1 MGLTLSV
8 LLKDCINVVC
18 VLNGSSI
25 FNISVYGTT
34 CFPADDTV
42 QNDAEKN
49 TCISA
54 DNVEYVDVVDAVNID
69 DCVLDH
75 VCGSSKFKLVSAD
88 QLTSATIHESI
99 RRY

>member
-1 MGLTLSV
+1 MAVTLSV
-8 LLKDCINVVC
+8 LPKDCINVVC

-42 QNDAEKN
+42 PNDAEKN

-54 DNVEYVDVVDAVNID
+54 DAVEYMDVVDVANID
-69 DCVLDH
+69 DCVLNH

-88 QLTSATIHESI
+88 QLTSDTVQESMCK
-99 RRY
+99 Y

>member
-1 MGLTLSV
+1 MGLHVS
-8 LLKDCINVVC
+8 LLMTQ
-18 VLNGSSI
+18 
-25 FNISVYGTT
+25 YRMM
-34 CFPADDTV
+34 
-42 QNDAEKN
+42 N

-54 DNVEYVDVVDAVNID
+54 DDVEYMDVVDAVNID

-88 QLTSATIHESI
+88 QLTSATIHESM